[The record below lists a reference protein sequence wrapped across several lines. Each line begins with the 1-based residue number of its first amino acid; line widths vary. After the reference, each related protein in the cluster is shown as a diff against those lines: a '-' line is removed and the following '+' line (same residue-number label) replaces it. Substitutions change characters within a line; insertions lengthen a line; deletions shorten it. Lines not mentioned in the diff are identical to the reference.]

1 MDDTIADE
9 IGWEQKRGR
18 WRSFSPGGCH
28 PLRWRPE
35 ASTEESAMD
44 EEQGERSFTVSDKR
58 FSARRESGERP
69 SERSPAAASTER
81 SPEAQPHKAEQRATA
96 AEEIN
101 FASFLISLG
110 TQAFMHLGDIPN
122 PMTQQREKDLPAA
135 KQMIDILGILEGKTK
150 GNLAADEER
159 LLQQLLLDLRLRY
172 VRETGQ

>member
-1 MDDTIADE
+1 
-9 IGWEQKRGR
+9 
-18 WRSFSPGGCH
+18 
-28 PLRWRPE
+28 
-35 ASTEESAMD
+35 MD

-58 FSARRESGERP
+58 FSARRESEDRPGE
-69 SERSPAAASTER
+69 SSPAAAASAERSTETPPQD
-81 SPEAQPHKAEQRATA
+81 SAPHAAA
-96 AEEIN
+96 AEGIN

-135 KQMIDILGILEGKTK
+135 KQMIDLLGMLQEKTQ

-172 VRETGQ
+172 VRETGR